1 MTRTGSTVDVMK
13 VDERMSSLGLGYVA
27 VRLLNVLAG
36 ALILFGGTGWWA
48 STRIIDPNG
57 FADVVASSIH
67 DPSVRSYVSEQVT
80 LRLARTTP
88 LVVAARPVVSAAI
101 AAALDTPSVEEG
113 IRSATQRVHRQVFRV
128 NGSPLAEL
136 DAAQASV
143 AIRAALDAV
152 NPELA
157 KKLPTNLLK
166 VSTQVSQSS
175 ALDIFVRWSRW
186 IRLFYMPALAI
197 GFFLLAWSVH
207 RAQDTAHA
215 LRSVGYT
222 LGVIGAILIGL
233 GSAAAAYTQFADSAE
248 SAKSEAVVAF
258 LSRLLGRLRGG
269 GQALMALGLSVA
281 LAPGRDGGDLRLRI
295 HSLRPAFKSRLASP
309 LARVASGAAL
319 IVVALLV
326 RTMPGRVLWVAVT
339 GVSLLLL
346 YVGVVV
352 VLRTAGLLRLSAEE
366 QPQWHLRGLL
376 TVVVALVASATATAG
391 IAVAVVSNASALPKA
406 NVKVAGC
413 NGYIELCYFRLDQI
427 MFPASHNAMSTSSA
441 NFLSAE
447 HTITIPEQLNSGV
460 RFLMLDLY
468 YGYDDHGL
476 IRTNLA
482 GGIDEAQL
490 LAERGQEAVD
500 AVKRMGA
507 LTGTADL
514 SGKKKDVYLCH
525 SLCELGAS
533 RAKTELDQIR
543 SFLERNRNE
552 VVVLELEDYV
562 SPADIQL
569 LLQQSGL
576 LDRVWVPTLGAK
588 NLPYLGA
595 LVEPDHDGSIENKR
609 RLIVMSEKHGGE
621 YPWLLPAYSIMEETP
636 FTFRATKDF
645 NCNPNR
651 GGTGK
656 PLMLINHWLRTGR
669 TPSPLEAKSVNGEQ
683 ALTERIQQCMNKRE
697 RLVNIVATD
706 FTEIGDLVKTTTKF
720 NAAVAAQMG
729 VSEALDQSLADELR
743 SGVLTAAERQD
754 IDNLK
759 RLPRPTSTEANALI
773 GPNVSVVHKTPSEV
787 AAAFSDIEAKAVPET
802 TSTTSK

>member
-1 MTRTGSTVDVMK
+1 MLTNNEPLPSP
-13 VDERMSSLGLGYVA
+13 GLGYVT

-36 ALILFGGTGWWA
+36 VLMLFGSIGWWA
-48 STRIIDPNG
+48 TTRVIDPNG
-57 FADVVASSIH
+57 FADVVASAVH

-88 LVVAARPVVSAAI
+88 LVVAARPVVSGAL
-101 AAALDTPSVEEG
+101 AAALDTRSVEEG
-113 IRSATQRVHRQVFRV
+113 VRSAVRRAHRQLFRV

-157 KKLPTNLLK
+157 KKLPANLLQ

-175 ALDIFVRWSRW
+175 ALDIFVSWSRW
-186 IRLFYMPALAI
+186 IRLLYLPLF
-197 GFFLLAWSVH
+197 GVGVFLLVWSVH
-207 RAQDTAHA
+207 RARETAHA

-233 GSAAAAYTQFADSAE
+233 GSAAAVYTQFSNSAE

-258 LSRLLGRLRGG
+258 LSRLLGRLRGC
-269 GQALMALGLSVA
+269 GQALLALGLSVA
-281 LAPGRDGGDLRLRI
+281 FAPGRDGGDLGSRI
-295 HSLRPAFKSRLASP
+295 HSLRSTFKVRFDSL
-309 LARVASGAAL
+309 LARVASGSAL
-319 IVVALLV
+319 IVLALLV
-326 RTMPGRVLWVAVT
+326 RTMPGRLLWIAAT

-352 VLRTAGLLRLSAEE
+352 VLRSVGLLRRSSE
-366 QPQWHLRGLL
+366 QLPQWHLRGVLF
-376 TVVVALVASATATAG
+376 VAAALVTSATATAG
-391 IAVAVVSNASALPKA
+391 IAVVVVSNASALPKA
-406 NVKVAGC
+406 NAKVAGC
-413 NGYIELCYFRLDQI
+413 NGYIELCYLRLDQI

-441 NFLSAE
+441 NFLNAE
-447 HTITIPEQLNSGV
+447 HTISIPEQLNSGI

-476 IRTNLA
+476 TRTNLA
-482 GGIDEAQL
+482 GGTDETQL
-490 LAERGQEAVD
+490 LAERGQKAVD
-500 AVKRMGA
+500 AVKRVGA

-514 SGKKKDVYLCH
+514 SGKKKDIYLCH

-533 RAKTELDQIR
+533 RAKTEFDQIR

-552 VVVLELEDYV
+552 VVILDLEDYV
-562 SPADIQL
+562 SPTDIQL

-576 LDRVWVPTLGAK
+576 LDRVWAPTPGTK
-588 NLPYLGA
+588 TLPYLGA
-595 LVEPDHDGSIENKR
+595 LVEPAHDGAIENKR

-636 FTFRATKDF
+636 FTFKATEDF
-645 NCNPNR
+645 TCNPNR

-669 TPSPLEAKSVNGEQ
+669 TPSPLEANTVNSEQ
-683 ALTERIQQCMNKRE
+683 VLTERIQQCMNKRG

-706 FTEIGDLVKTTTKF
+706 FTEIGDLIKTTTKF
-720 NAAVAAQMG
+720 NAAVAAQIG
-729 VSEALDQSLADELR
+729 VSDALDQSLADELR
-743 SGVLTAAERQD
+743 SGVLTPAERQD

-759 RLPRPTSTEANALI
+759 RLPRPSSTEANTLI
-773 GPNVSVVHKTPSEV
+773 GPNVPIAHQTPSEV
-787 AAAFSDIEAKAVPET
+787 AAAFPDNETKTDPPT